1 MFKKLLIANRG
12 EIACR
17 VIGTARRMGIAT
29 VAVYSE
35 ADAGALN
42 VQEADEAIAIGPAPA
57 RDSYL
62 NIVRILDAARDT
74 GAEAVHPGY
83 GFLAENADFAAAC
96 GKAGLVFVGPSAEA
110 IRAMGSKA
118 AAKQLMALADVPTVP
133 GYHGEDQGPARLTEE
148 ARRIGYP
155 VLIKASSG
163 GGGKG
168 MRVVERP
175 DEFAAA
181 LGAAKRESLS
191 AFADDRVLIEKYLDR
206 PRHVEVQIFAD
217 RFGDTVHLFER
228 DCSMQRRHQKVIEEA
243 PAPKLDDDLRRAL
256 HATAIAAARAIRY
269 VNAGTIEF
277 ILQGDSFYFM
287 EMNTRLQVEHPV
299 TEMITGLDLVEWQL
313 RVAAGEALPLRQ
325 DQIAARGHAVEARLY
340 AEDATRDFLPAAGT
354 LRLLRA
360 PDAAADLRIET
371 GVRQGDTVTPYYDPM
386 IAKLAAWGEDRAAA
400 SQRLAEGLSQYRIAG
415 VVTNRDF
422 LRRLV
427 RDPAFAAGEIDTGFI
442 ARHRDRLVPPSEPAH
457 EAVLAAATRE
467 ILLGE
472 EETTRKA
479 ASRSRDRYSPWRLR
493 DGWRLDGRATREF
506 HWRDGDTEG
515 VFSLSAHWAERNPDI
530 TVARHGDEFTIIDDD
545 ATWRLI
551 LIDPLAAKEDAA
563 VVAGRLTAPMPGKI
577 VQVLAGAGESVKRGQ
592 PLLIL
597 EAMKMEHT
605 IVAPGDGTVERIHF
619 AAGDLVQEGAELVAF
634 TPAGQSP

>member
-1 MFKKLLIANRG
+1 MFRKLLIANRG

-17 VIGTARRMGIAT
+17 VIRTARRLGIAT

-35 ADAGALN
+35 ADADALH
-42 VQEADEAIAIGPAPA
+42 VQDADEAVAIGPAPA

-62 NIVRILDAARDT
+62 NIARILAAARET

-83 GFLAENADFAAAC
+83 GFLAENADFAEAC
-96 GKAGLVFVGPSAEA
+96 GKAGLVFVGPTPEA

-118 AAKQLMALADVPTVP
+118 AAKQMMALANVPTVA
-133 GYHGEDQGPARLTEE
+133 GYHGEDQNPARLGEE

-155 VLIKASSG
+155 VLIKAWAG

-168 MRVVERP
+168 MRVVERSG
-175 DEFAAA
+175 DFAAA
-181 LGAAKRESLS
+181 LAAAKREALS

-217 RFGDTVHLFER
+217 RFNNVVHLFER

-243 PAPKLDDDLRRAL
+243 PAPQVGDELRRAL

-277 ILQGDSFYFM
+277 ILEGDAFYFM

-325 DQIAARGHAVEARLY
+325 DQIVARGHAIEARLY
-340 AEDATRDFLPAAGT
+340 AEDTTRDFLPATGT
-354 LRLLRA
+354 LRLLHA
-360 PDAAADLRIET
+360 PAAATDLRIET
-371 GVRQGDTVTPYYDPM
+371 GVGQGDTVTTYYDPM
-386 IAKLAAWGEDRAAA
+386 IAKLVAWGEDRTAALR
-400 SQRLAEGLSQYRIAG
+400 RLAEGLSHYRIAG
-415 VVTNRDF
+415 LVTNRDF
-422 LRRLV
+422 LLRLA
-427 RDPAFAAGEIDTGFI
+427 RDPAFAGGEIDTGFI
-442 ARHRDRLVPPSEPAH
+442 AQHCDRLVPPTESAP

-472 EETTRKA
+472 EETARKG

-493 DGWRLDGRATREF
+493 DGWRLDGRAKREL
-506 HWRDGDTEG
+506 HWRDGDTE
-515 VFSLSAHWAERNPDI
+515 RTIDI
-530 TVARHGDEFTIIDDD
+530 GAAQSGGADFTVSRHGDEFTIIDDH
-545 ATWRLI
+545 ATWRLT
-551 LIDPLAAKEDAA
+551 LIDPLAAKDDAA
-563 VVAGRLTAPMPGKI
+563 VAAGRLTAPMPGKI
-577 VQVLAGAGESVKRGQ
+577 VQVLVMPGESVKRGE

-605 IVAPGDGTVERIHF
+605 VTAPADGTVDRVNY
-619 AAGDLVQEGAELVAF
+619 AAGEMVEEGAELVAF
-634 TPAGQSP
+634 TPAGKSP